1 MTGENTKKMTLYIQ
15 ITMFPDHDRWQAQSA
30 PKGKK
35 AKRLPIEIALDL
47 FPRIERQLVFAD
59 YFPGFECPQDKL
71 LQDCPSR

>member
-1 MTGENTKKMTLYIQ
+1 MTGEKYKKMTLYIQ
-15 ITMFPDHDRWQAQSA
+15 ITMFPDHDRRHAQSA

-47 FPRIERQLVFAD
+47 FPRERQLVFAD
-59 YFPGFECPQDKL
+59 YFPGFECRQDKL